1 MTKWI
6 MSANPLIFDH
16 KLAFDM
22 NGFID
27 WNQTR
32 KFTVGD
38 IVYIY
43 SSKSVSKVQFKAYVE
58 KINMSADEVVD
69 NSIFWKKDNVEKK
82 KKYMRL
88 RLLKY
93 LDCDEL
99 SLENLRNH
107 GMKYVPQSPCFLKP
121 ELQEYI
127 EKYFGGITDE

>member
-43 SSKSVSKVQFKAYVE
+43 ILLNQFQKF
-58 KINMSADEVVD
+58 N
-69 NSIFWKKDNVEKK
+69 
-82 KKYMRL
+82 
-88 RLLKY
+88 LK
-93 LDCDEL
+93 
-99 SLENLRNH
+99 R
-107 GMKYVPQSPCFLKP
+107 MLKR
-121 ELQEYI
+121 
-127 EKYFGGITDE
+127 